1 MFKILF
7 APLQGYT
14 TGIYRKA
21 HAEFIGGVD
30 AYYAPFLRVESG
42 KPRAKDLRDLDVDS
56 NVTKI
61 TASVATAE
69 KTTAETAAMT
79 VTTATAK
86 TVPQIIANS
95 VEEFRIL
102 ANALQDAGFTE
113 IDFNMGCPF
122 PMQVNHHRG
131 AGLLSDAATVA
142 AIMEEIA
149 KSQAKFSVKMRLG
162 QNDAEEAF
170 VLLPILNATP
180 LLQITLHPRL
190 GKQQYKGALDFASF
204 RRFYGECKHPLYFN
218 GDVTTVEQICELE
231 RKFPNLAGVMIGR
244 GLLANPFL
252 AREYKARAATL
263 ISSEATS
270 LDATAFNSSNT
281 AQRLSLILQMHAAM
295 MDFAC
300 STYQGDSQILS
311 HLQSFWE
318 YQEANLPKK
327 IFKRIRK
334 AGTVAEYRDAVAS
347 LAQGVA

>member
-14 TGIYRKA
+14 TGIYRKV

-30 AYYAPFLRVESG
+30 AYYAPFLRVENG
-42 KPRAKDLRDLDVDS
+42 MVRAKDLRDLEVDRTAATAATA
-56 NVTKI
+56 TKSA
-61 TASVATAE
+61 TDATSQKATAASV
-69 KTTAETAAMT
+69 
-79 VTTATAK
+79 AK

-95 VEEFRIL
+95 VKEFCIL
-102 ANALQDAGFTE
+102 ADALQEAGFSE

-131 AGLLSDAATVA
+131 AGLLSDTATVA

-149 KSQAKFSVKMRLG
+149 KRSAKFSVKMRLG
-162 QNDAEEAF
+162 QNNAEEAF
-170 VLLPILNATP
+170 ALIPILNAAP
-180 LLQITLHPRL
+180 LAQITMHPRL

-204 RRFYGECKHPLYFN
+204 RKFYEECKHPLYFN
-218 GDVTTVEQICELE
+218 GDLTAVEQICEIE

-252 AREYKARAATL
+252 AKEYKATTAPH
-263 ISSEATS
+263 EAT
-270 LDATAFNSSNT
+270 TSST
-281 AQRLSLILQMHAAM
+281 AQRLSLILKMHAAM

-327 IFKRIRK
+327 VFKRIRK
-334 AGTVAEYRDAVAS
+334 AGSVAEYRDAVAS
-347 LAQGVA
+347 LVQGDA